1 MAVSPTYVRFFSVFC
16 FQGGVFRD
24 PLPRYATC
32 DSELREWPFLPD
44 LVIPE
49 FMQAPHQKG
58 DRLPTDMEY
67 LIWEAYKKSYDMRN
81 GPATHWK
88 SPDHLGLRATFEA
101 ARNALNIQRV
111 QTPDEGIY
119 RCRVDFRINPT
130 LTFISNLSVIVPPRR
145 LLVYIDQD
153 AEVRG
158 VVGPFLEGETV
169 TLNCRA
175 EGGSPPPSV
184 TWWEGAVLLDMTSEE
199 ETSEQ
204 VTNTL
209 VVTSLTRRDLHR
221 PLTCQ
226 ASNTNLT
233 RPLQTTVTINM
244 SFPPLWVRILGD
256 RAPLSAGRPYDLQ
269 CQIVGAKPP
278 AAVTWRLQNS
288 VLGGHRDE
296 VSQEGNVT
304 NSELRWTPSVKDA
317 GKVISCQ
324 ADSPVLEAGP
334 MVDDWRL
341 QIYYVPMTRLRP
353 GRSLNLSNIEE
364 GDDVYFE
371 CSIRANPWVYKI
383 SWLHEV
389 RPPFPVAPMY
399 IKSITVF
406 DCNEKYKEPICG
418 VIVSKTLISCHPRD
432 GRGFDS
438 RQVGTNGPADIRPPD
453 IRPPDIRPPDIRP
466 ADIRPADIRPA
477 DIRPADIRPHDSRPA
492 DIRSADIGPHDIRP
506 AEIRPPDIRP
516 ADIRPHDIRAA
527 DIRPADIRPA
537 DIRPPDRPAYLRPAD
552 IRPSDI
558 GPHDIR
564 PADIRP
570 PDIRPADIRPHD
582 IRPADIRAADIR
594 SADIGPHDI
603 RPADIRPPD
612 IRPADI
618 RPHDI
623 RPADIR
629 QADNRQ
635 ANIRPADIRPPD
647 IGPAD
652 IGPADIG
659 PADIRQADNRQA
671 NIRAADI
678 GPADIGPADIGLAD
692 IRPPDRPADMIPANL
707 SPADIRPPCRPDP
720 VHNCSAYNLTVSVTF
735 VLLELYEPRSNRLL
749 ANVTNKVPTFAVP
762 GLASGVAFMGVIYS
776 TNEKGRGEMV
786 SLQVYTVKDMPERPL
801 AAVKPPPSRGKS
813 SLPLNLNSIIA
824 LVVGG
829 VGGLLVVGMIV
840 CAVVRLRLER
850 GAVVGGV
857 GGRPGVGGC
866 GRGGEGDMKSS
877 MEEVGVAQGASPLL
891 MPPPATTLK
900 DLPPP
905 PSSSPTDP
913 DEMNPDVIPHSDAD
927 SWHIEGV
934 NTISSS
940 TLATGYATLP
950 RTAHLHSHPATFQQA
965 CVGGSSAHY
974 AELFLPGAAAAQPHH
989 CHQPQRVLYAA
1000 FDQRERYPA
1009 PQQHYQ
1015 SSAFQPTLPASSTPT
1030 PHHHQ
1035 PHHTRAGHPQ
1045 ATQEPIWTPSATA
1058 IVRRHSLRRDPYTSN
1073 HEATVPL
1080 IASQKESSV

>member
-1 MAVSPTYVRFFSVFC
+1 MWISGVEEALPGGRWSSGRVVRAWWPTGSAVVLLVVVLSALWDGGEGLDEGSSP
-16 FQGGVFRD
+16 
-24 PLPRYATC
+24 PLPRQQQSPPLASDILARYPGQDDYISPTRQVWAAAGGAADLPCNLTSPVSR
-32 DSELREWPFLPD
+32 DSPR
-44 LVIPE
+44 LV
-49 FMQAPHQKG
+49 
-58 DRLPTDMEY
+58 L
-67 LIWEAYKKSYDMRN
+67 WYKQGVHKPIYSYDMRN

-101 ARNALNIQRV
+101 ARNALNILRV

-145 LLVYIDQD
+145 LLVYIDPD
-153 AEVRG
+153 TEVRG

-304 NSELRWTPSVKDA
+304 YSELRWTPSVKDA

-383 SWLHEV
+383 SWLHEGQELEHN
-389 RPPFPVAPMY
+389 VAA
-399 IKSITVF
+399 
-406 DCNEKYKEPICG
+406 G
-418 VIVSKTLISCHPRD
+418 VIISNQSLVLQRVTRTASGNYYCVASNTEGDGHSNPILLKVKYVPVCRGGQTVYHGVAKYEQVNIPCRLDAHPK
-432 GRGFDS
+432 
-438 RQVGTNGPADIRPPD
+438 P
-453 IRPPDIRPPDIRP
+453 
-466 ADIRPADIRPA
+466 
-477 DIRPADIRPHDSRPA
+477 
-492 DIRSADIGPHDIRP
+492 
-506 AEIRPPDIRP
+506 
-516 ADIRPHDIRAA
+516 
-527 DIRPADIRPA
+527 
-537 DIRPPDRPAYLRPAD
+537 
-552 IRPSDI
+552 
-558 GPHDIR
+558 
-564 PADIRP
+564 
-570 PDIRPADIRPHD
+570 
-582 IRPADIRAADIR
+582 
-594 SADIGPHDI
+594 
-603 RPADIRPPD
+603 
-612 IRPADI
+612 
-618 RPHDI
+618 
-623 RPADIR
+623 
-629 QADNRQ
+629 
-635 ANIRPADIRPPD
+635 
-647 IGPAD
+647 
-652 IGPADIG
+652 
-659 PADIRQADNRQA
+659 
-671 NIRAADI
+671 
-678 GPADIGPADIGLAD
+678 LAFRWTFNNSGESVD
-692 IRPPDRPADMIPANL
+692 IPATHYQVSGWESTVSYTPHTELDYGTLLCWGSNAVGRQRQPCVFHVF
-707 SPADIRPPCRPDP
+707 PAGRPDP
-720 VHNCSAYNLTVSVTF
+720 VHNCSAYNLTVSVVNVRCVAGFDGGLPQTF
-735 VLLELYEPRSNRLL
+735 VLELYEPRSNRLL

-801 AAVKPPPSRGKS
+801 AAVKPPPPRGKS

-824 LVVGG
+824 MVVGG
-829 VGGLLVVGMIV
+829 VGGLLVVGVIV

-850 GAVVGGV
+850 GAVVGGG

-905 PSSSPTDP
+905 PSSSPTDQ
-913 DEMNPDVIPHSDAD
+913 DEKNPDVIPHSDAD

-950 RTAHLHSHPATFQQA
+950 RTAHLYSHPATFQQA

-974 AELFLPGAAAAQPHH
+974 TELFLPGAAAAPPHH

-1000 FDQRERYPA
+1000 FEQRARYPA
-1009 PQQHYQ
+1009 PQQQHH
-1015 SSAFQPTLPASSTPT
+1015 SSAYQHTLPASSTPT
-1030 PHHHQ
+1030 LHHHHH
-1035 PHHTRAGHPQ
+1035 PHHTPAGHPQ
-1045 ATQEPIWTPSATA
+1045 AAQQPIWTPSATA
-1058 IVRRHSLRRDPYTSN
+1058 IVRRHSLRRDPYTSD